1 MTTPFPKSMDFSGF
15 NAPSRVECDVYD
27 LVIEGN
33 LPPEINGAWYQSVPD
48 PQYPP
53 MLGHDTYLS
62 GDGMV
67 RMLRFE
73 NGHVDFS
80 QRYIRSERFHNERQA
95 RRSLHG
101 LYRNPYTDD
110 PSVRG
115 KNRCVYNTTPVF
127 HAGKLLALKEDGRAM
142 ELDARTL
149 ETRGEW
155 DYGGKLR
162 SQTMTAHPRLD
173 PASGELHFFG
183 YEASGLATRDVAY
196 CVVDKHGELTRED
209 WFQVPYCALM
219 HDFALTEEYVI
230 FPVFPITADLARIKA
245 GGVHWIWEPEKESF
259 IGIMPREG
267 TVKDIRWFR
276 GPPRSAFHYMNAHS
290 EGGRVHLDFGYAKV
304 VPFGFIRE
312 ATGIQ
317 VQPQDMMGN
326 YVRWTFN
333 LSKPGDAWEE
343 HVLGPSGDMPRTAA
357 KDLIRAYDVGY
368 YQTFDPTVAPPLV
381 AGPVGAGFNTILRLE
396 INTGKL
402 KRLPMDQ
409 HSTVQEHAHIPSKVP
424 GHEGYLLFLVDRH
437 DRNDTEAFLVEAQ
450 HLDKGPIAR
459 LQIPLRLRVG
469 VHGNWVPAEALQ

>member
-27 LVIEGN
+27 LVIEGD
-33 LPPEINGAWYQSVPD
+33 LPQEINGAWYQSVPD

-53 MLGHDTYLS
+53 LLGHDTYLS

-80 QRYIRSERFHNERQA
+80 QRYIRSERFNNERQA

-259 IGIMPREG
+259 IGIMPRES
-267 TVKDIRWFR
+267 TVKDMRWFR

-317 VQPQDMMGN
+317 IRPEEMMGQ

-333 LSKPGDAWEE
+333 MTKPGETWEE
-343 HVLGPSGDMPRTAA
+343 HALGPSGDMPRTAA
-357 KDLIRAYDVGY
+357 KDLIRSYDVGY
-368 YQTFDPTVAPPLV
+368 YQTFDPTVAPPNV

-437 DRNDTEAFLVEAQ
+437 DRNDTEAFVVEAQ

-469 VHGNWVPAEALQ
+469 VHGNWVPGEALQ